1 MFHNQTDDKKK
12 QIQSGAAHA
21 RTVLKSIESE
31 LNRRKKIAELIENI
45 EKNSPVNKQK
55 QRPLKKG

>member
-12 QIQSGAAHA
+12 QIQ
-21 RTVLKSIESE
+21 SIESE
-31 LNRRKKIAELIENI
+31 LNRRKKIAELIVNI

-55 QRPLKKG
+55 QRPPKKNDKEI